1 MKRSALLVSALL
13 AGCAAYRP
21 LALPTDDALLRDVAR
36 LAVDADRMP
45 DAALAAHRFDPSDGL
60 DITEVAMLAVANNPE
75 LRLARA
81 DAGVTRA
88 QAFSAGLLP
97 DPQLALGRETAMG
110 SPAGATVAFTA
121 GLTVDI
127 AALLARSS
135 THAAAAADA
144 RKSRLDLLWQEWQ
157 TVAKARLLFVKLDA
171 ITRSQDVLGQQR
183 TLLRQRFDAA
193 TRAVERG
200 LVNSDAA
207 TPQLTAYEDANRQWN
222 DQERQR
228 NQARHDLDA
237 LLGVAPEVTLRL
249 VGPADV
255 GTMDADQVR
264 AAIAESPRR
273 RPDLLALQAGF
284 EAQDDRYRGALRAQF
299 PAITVGPTRARDTS
313 DVNTAGFSLGITL
326 PLFNRNRG
334 NIAIESATRDKLRI
348 DYQQRLDATAVE
360 SHRLLDEQAIL
371 RRQLAEIDAS
381 LPALALAAERA
392 GKAYAA
398 SNIDALALTNVEGA
412 LLARRLERIAAQQA
426 LQEQAI
432 ALQALLGTHLNLPEG
447 ADRATGVHPG
457 EKTS

>member
-1 MKRSALLVSALL
+1 MTRAALFLSALL
-13 AGCAAYRP
+13 AGCASYRP
-21 LALPTDDALLRDVAR
+21 LALPTEDALSHDVAR
-36 LAVDADRMP
+36 LRVDTARMP
-45 DAALAAHRFDPSDGL
+45 DAALAAHRFDPADGL

-97 DPQLALGRETAMG
+97 DPQLALSRETVMG
-110 SPAGATVAFTA
+110 SPAGATAAFTA

-135 THAAAAADA
+135 TRAASDA
-144 RKSRLDLLWQEWQ
+144 ESRKTDLDLLWQEWQ

-171 ITRSQDVLGQQR
+171 IARSQAVLGQQR
-183 TLLRQRFDAA
+183 ALLRQRVAA
-193 TRAVERG
+193 AQQAVDRG
-200 LVNSDAA
+200 LLGSDAA
-207 TPQLTAYEDANRQWN
+207 TPQLTAFEDSNRQWN
-222 DQERQR
+222 DQERQG
-228 NQARHDLDA
+228 NQARHDLHA
-237 LLGVAPEVTLRL
+237 LLGVAPDVALTL

-255 GTMDADQVR
+255 ATMDAAAVR
-264 AAIAESPRR
+264 SAIAESPRR

-313 DVNTAGFSLGITL
+313 NVNTVGLSLGITL

-334 NIAIESATRDKLRI
+334 NIAIESATRDKLRL

-360 SHRLLDEQAIL
+360 SHRLLEEQAIL
-371 RRQLAEIDAS
+371 QRQIAEIDAS

-392 GKAYAA
+392 GRAYAA
-398 SNIDALALTNVEGA
+398 SNIDALTLTNVEGA

-426 LQEQAI
+426 LQEQAV
-432 ALQALLGTHLNLPEG
+432 ALQALLGTPLNPPG
-447 ADRATGVHPG
+447 SADRADGANPV
-457 EKTS
+457 EKSS

>member
-1 MKRSALLVSALL
+1 MKLYALLVSAWL
-13 AGCAAYRP
+13 AGCATYRP

-36 LAVDADRMP
+36 LSVDADRMP
-45 DAALAAHRFDPSDGL
+45 DAALASHRFDPTDGL

-97 DPQLALGRETAMG
+97 DPQLALSREAVMG

-135 THAAAAADA
+135 TRAAADA
-144 RKSRLDLLWQEWQ
+144 DSRKSRLDLLWQEWQ
-157 TVAKARLLFVKLDA
+157 TVAKARLLFVKLGA
-171 ITRSQDVLGQQR
+171 IDRSQTVLRQQR
-183 TLLRQRFDAA
+183 ALLRQRLDAVA
-193 TRAVERG
+193 RVVERG
-200 LVNSDAA
+200 LVTSDAA
-207 TPQLTAYEDANRQWN
+207 TPQLAAYEDANRQWN

-228 NQARHDLDA
+228 NQARHDLNA
-237 LLGVAPEVTLRL
+237 LLGVAPDIALTL
-249 VGPADV
+249 VGPADIP
-255 GTMDADQVR
+255 TMDADQVR

-313 DVNTAGFSLGITL
+313 NVNTAGLSLGITL

-360 SHRLLDEQAIL
+360 SHRLLEEQSIL
-371 RRQLAEIDAS
+371 ARQLAGIDAS

-398 SNIDALALTNVEGA
+398 GNIDTLTLTNVEGA

-432 ALQALLGTHLNLPEG
+432 ALQALLGTHLNLPKA
-447 ADRATGVHPG
+447 ADRAAGANPG
-457 EKTS
+457 EQTS